1 MEQIMNR
8 QNSSTSSSKRKKT
21 LNLVLK
27 CLVMLALV
35 FVFLFYIICPQYDQG
50 YQAAMQ
56 DKVARLKAIDEPKIV
71 LLGNSN
77 VAFGFDSQLIEEE
90 MGMPV
95 VNMGLHGGLGNA
107 FQEMPAK
114 LNVTEGDIYVVC
126 HTYYNDYDTFF
137 DPSLVWTILENNW
150 ELYSLLRWQD
160 LPELIEA
167 YPTYVKKWLNLW
179 STGTGNQP
187 GVGIYSRDRF
197 NEYGDIGYHEGNY
210 YTFTEGSIS
219 VPGISDICVNRL
231 NELSE
236 WLEERGASLVIAGYP
251 IPDGEF
257 TPDKS
262 EYIAFQEE
270 LEERMNFP
278 VISDFTDYFIPY
290 EYFYDTYAHLTTMGT
305 VIRSEQLVEDLKNW
319 LGGE

>member
-1 MEQIMNR
+1 MNR
-8 QNSSTSSSKRKKT
+8 LNSFTSSSKLRRT
-21 LNLVLK
+21 FNLTVK
-27 CLVMLALV
+27 CLVMLILV
-35 FVFLFYIICPQYDQG
+35 FLFLFYIICPQYDQG

-56 DKVARLKAIDEPKIV
+56 DKVERLMSIDEPKIV

-77 VAFGFDSQLIEEE
+77 VAFGFDSAFLEEE

-126 HTYYNDYDTFF
+126 HTYYNDYDAFF

-150 ELYSLLRWQD
+150 ELYRLLRWQD

-167 YPTYVKKWLNLW
+167 YPTYVKKCLKLW
-179 STGTGNQP
+179 ATGNGNQTP
-187 GVGIYSRDRF
+187 EGIYARNRF

-219 VPGISDICVNRL
+219 VPGISDICMNRL
-231 NELSE
+231 NELNA
-236 WLEERGASLVIAGYP
+236 WLEERGASLVVAGYP
-251 IPDGEF
+251 IPDGEY

-262 EYIAFQEE
+262 EYIAFQEN
-270 LEERMNFP
+270 LAERLDCP
-278 VISDFTDYFIPY
+278 VISNFTDYFIPY
-290 EYFYDTYAHLTTMGT
+290 KYFYDTYAHLTTAGT
-305 VIRSEQLVEDLKNW
+305 QIRTAQLVEDLKNW
-319 LGGE
+319 LGE

>member
-1 MEQIMNR
+1 MSK
-8 QNSSTSSSKRKKT
+8 QNSFTSSSKRKKT
-21 LNLVLK
+21 INLAIK
-27 CLVMLALV
+27 CLIMFILI
-35 FVFLFYIICPQYDQG
+35 FVFLFYIICPQYSQG

-56 DKVARLKAIDEPKIV
+56 DKVERLTSIEEPKIV

-77 VAFGFDSQLIEEE
+77 VAFGFDSQMIQEA

-126 HTYYNDYDTFF
+126 HTYYNDYDAFF

-150 ELYSLLRWQD
+150 ELYRLLRWKD
-160 LPELIEA
+160 LPELVEA
-167 YPTYVKKWLNLW
+167 YPTYVKKCLKLW
-179 STGTGNQP
+179 STGSGNIAP
-187 GVGIYSRDRF
+187 ADIYSRNRF
-197 NEYGDIGYHEGNY
+197 NEYGDIGYHEGNH
-210 YTFTEGSIS
+210 YTFTAGSIS
-219 VPGISDICVNRL
+219 VPGISDICMDRL
-231 NELSE
+231 NELNT
-236 WLEERGASLVIAGYP
+236 WLEKRGASLVIAGYP

-257 TPDKS
+257 TPAKE

-270 LEERMNFP
+270 LERRLDCP

-290 EYFYDTYAHLTTMGT
+290 EYFFDTYAHLTTSGT
-305 VIRSEQLVEDLKNW
+305 QIRSAQSIEDLNNW
-319 LGGE
+319 LGES